1 MKSHLTI
8 VLATLIGMTLACGYG
23 SKNYSSPN
31 TSSMPAISNLNPA
44 SANAGEPGFTMT
56 VTGSNFA
63 SKAVVNW
70 NGAAQSTTFM
80 TSGQLTMSVPAA
92 ALANA
97 GTVQIS
103 VTNPGTNNGM
113 YGSSP
118 AQTSTAVPFTIH

>member
-23 SKNYSSPN
+23 SKNYSSST
-31 TSSMPAISNLNPA
+31 TSSMPAIANLNPA
-44 SANAGEPGFTMT
+44 SANAGGAAFMMT
-56 VTGSNFA
+56 INGSNFA

-70 NGAAQSTTFM
+70 NGSPQATTFM
-80 TSGQLTMSVPAA
+80 TSGQLTMSVPAT